1 MINDTFRIDLTLVER
16 ESERERERLKERE
29 RERERER
36 LNSFHRVLPLNRIQN
51 DL

>member
-1 MINDTFRIDLTLVER
+1 MISDTFRIDLTLVER

-29 RERERER
+29 RERER